1 MGPGSQAQGPARIA
15 LTVSKYKRS
24 LQLRRPQPED
34 KTPTTRQDPNHKTH
48 PQRTGY
54 LKKWARARAQGPW
67 GPGPRPRAPHVAGD
81 IARHGFHGRQCRW
94 KAVSMSPA
102 MLRDV
107 CSEGWRCRQ
116 EAVFMSQA
124 MSRDVDL
131 RVDDVAR
138 GLFSCRQRCRA
149 MWI

>member
-15 LTVSKYKRS
+15 LVASKYKRS
-24 LQLRRPQPED
+24 LQLQE
-34 KTPTTRQDPNHKTH
+34 KTPTTRQDPNYKTR
-48 PQRTGY
+48 PQPQDSSPTNRL
-54 LKKWARARAQGPW
+54 LKKMGPGQGPW